1 VIAAAVLS
9 VAAGV
14 ILGWVAASV
23 ITTSRRERRQQ
34 SESMRRYADLVRVL
48 GRTSTPRGKS

>member
-1 VIAAAVLS
+1 MIAAAVLS

>member
-34 SESMRRYADLVRVL
+34 SESMRRYSDLVRVL